1 MKFGVTVV
9 PRVSDWKL
17 FVDLETMG
25 YDAAWAADSQM
36 LYSDAYAVLAL
47 AAANTSRIR
56 LGTGVSV
63 AGVRL
68 APVTAHSIAT
78 INKLAPG
85 RIFLGI
91 GTGHTAMRVMGK
103 DPVKA
108 ARVPRIPARAA
119 RAAAR
124 RGGRLRAGRRRQAG
138 ERTDIRFL
146 HPDAGFIDV
155 DHPVPIY
162 VAADGPLA
170 LKTAGAYGDG
180 RVCSHNQTRARLQK
194 SLEAMQQGAA
204 AVGRTL
210 PGDFHTAALSYACV
224 LRPGESMTSDRVID
238 EIGPMAAATLHY
250 WWELYEKDG
259 DTSTVAGRCR
269 NLWDEYLAF
278 TEKMETPPAKRYQ
291 QVHLGHC
298 AFLPPEERRFITE
311 DLIRS
316 TGGLVGTPDEIIAML
331 REREAMGLNEIT
343 LLPAMAE
350 ARRNLEDFAQESDR
364 AVLSH
369 ERHRPLLHAG
379 DRTRRRCAHQE
390 TVGRRDHHGRAEA
403 YRRARTAAERFRL
416 CGGGR
421 GDGRGPGGRS
431 RTGQGRADRAAA
443 WRAGDHQGS

>member
-1 MKFGVTVV
+1 MKFGVTVA
-9 PRVSDWKL
+9 PRISDWRL
-17 FVDLETMG
+17 FVDLEAMG

-68 APVTAHSIAT
+68 APVTAHSIAS

-85 RIFLGI
+85 RTFLGI

-103 DPVKA
+103 DPMK
-108 ARVPRIPARAA
+108 ARAF
-119 RAAAR
+119 REYLR
-124 RGGRLRAGRRRQAG
+124 VLRALLHGHEVDFALGDEPRS
-138 ERTDIRFL
+138 EIRFL
-146 HPDAGFIDV
+146 HPDEGFIDV
-155 DHPVPIY
+155 ERPVPIY

-170 LKTAGAYGDG
+170 LKAAGAYGDG
-180 RVCSHNQTRARLQK
+180 RICSHNQTRARLQQ
-194 SLEAMQQGAA
+194 SLEVMRGGAA

-210 PGDFHTAALSYACV
+210 PGDFHTAALGYACV

-238 EIGPMAAATLHY
+238 EIGSMAAASLHY
-250 WWELYEKDG
+250 WWEFYQKDG

-269 NLWDEYLAF
+269 DLWEEYLAF
-278 TEKMETPPAKRYQ
+278 TERMETPPHKRYQ

-311 DLIRS
+311 DLIRA

-343 LLPAMAE
+343 LLPAMKE
-350 ARRNLEDFAQESDR
+350 ARRNLADFAEQ
-364 AVLSH
+364 VI
-369 ERHRPLLHAG
+369 
-379 DRTRRRCAHQE
+379 
-390 TVGRRDHHGRAEA
+390 
-403 YRRARTAAERFRL
+403 ARY
-416 CGGGR
+416 
-421 GDGRGPGGRS
+421 
-431 RTGQGRADRAAA
+431 
-443 WRAGDHQGS
+443 

>member
-1 MKFGVTVV
+1 MKFGVTVA

-25 YDAAWAADSQM
+25 YDCAWAADSQM

-85 RIFLGI
+85 RVFLGI

-103 DPVKA
+103 DPMKA
-108 ARVPRIPARAA
+108 AAFREYLRV
-119 RAAAR
+119 
-124 RGGRLRAGRRRQAG
+124 LRALLHGEEVDYALG
-138 ERTDIRFL
+138 ESERTDIRFL
-146 HPDAGFIDV
+146 HPGAGFIDV

-180 RVCSHNQTRARLQK
+180 RVCSHNQTKARLQK
-194 SLEAMQQGAA
+194 SLEAMQAGAA
-204 AVGRTL
+204 AVGRVL

-224 LRPGESMTSDRVID
+224 LKPGESMTADRVID

-250 WWELYEKDG
+250 WWELYQKDG

-278 TEKMETPPAKRYQ
+278 TAKMETPTAKRYQ

-298 AFLPPEERRFITE
+298 TFLPAEERRFITE

-316 TGGLVGTPDEIIAML
+316 TGGLVGTPDEIIALL

-343 LLPAMAE
+343 LLPAMKT
-350 ARRNLEDFAQESDR
+350 ARRNLKDFAEK
-364 AVLSH
+364 VI
-369 ERHRPLLHAG
+369 
-379 DRTRRRCAHQE
+379 
-390 TVGRRDHHGRAEA
+390 
-403 YRRARTAAERFRL
+403 ARY
-416 CGGGR
+416 
-421 GDGRGPGGRS
+421 
-431 RTGQGRADRAAA
+431 
-443 WRAGDHQGS
+443 

>member
-1 MKFGVTVV
+1 MKFGVTVA

-25 YDAAWAADSQM
+25 YDCAWAADSQM

-78 INKLAPG
+78 INQLAPG
-85 RIFLGI
+85 RVFLGI

-108 ARVPRIPARAA
+108 GAFREYLRV
-119 RAAAR
+119 
-124 RGGRLRAGRRRQAG
+124 LRALLHGEEVDYALGDGAQAG

-146 HPDAGFIDV
+146 HPDQGFIDV
-155 DHPVPIY
+155 DPSG
-162 VAADGPLA
+162 ADLRRRRWS
-170 LKTAGAYGDG
+170 AGAQDG
-180 RVCSHNQTRARLQK
+180 RRLRRRARLLAQPDK
-194 SLEAMQQGAA
+194 GAA
-204 AVGRTL
+204 AEEPGGDAGRRRRRR
-210 PGDFHTAALSYACV
+210 PRAARDFHTAALSYACV
-224 LRPGESMTSDRVID
+224 LKPGESMTADRVID

-250 WWELYEKDG
+250 WWELYQKDG

-343 LLPAMAE
+343 LLPAMAK
-350 ARRNLEDFAQESDR
+350 ARRNLSDFAEK
-364 AVLSH
+364 VI
-369 ERHRPLLHAG
+369 
-379 DRTRRRCAHQE
+379 
-390 TVGRRDHHGRAEA
+390 
-403 YRRARTAAERFRL
+403 ARY
-416 CGGGR
+416 
-421 GDGRGPGGRS
+421 
-431 RTGQGRADRAAA
+431 
-443 WRAGDHQGS
+443 